1 MKVFFE
7 KLESWL
13 HAKSYGDTKRALQDF
28 AIFDPMANPR
38 DFSYLPPEKIEQL
51 QDRFLSNCQTMLLS
65 AGFKP
70 VTREELMW
78 ALGEDYLSTIPIE
91 INWDA
96 LDKGLFKL
104 YREQRDTT
112 AEGNVADVGLPPESE
127 KREQAFLPSNR
138 VWVFRRGIGTTRT
151 KDYFFFQKLDH
162 MISMVYGWLLERIRS
177 VFGKIAP
184 PRAQA
189 PLQPEVPEGAS
200 IQPLAENQP
209 ADGDTNVI
217 QRVTLHDE
225 VAEKGIKC
233 LFEKSILEEATYK
246 EVLVLYRRA
255 TPTEESPDPTESS
268 AKNNRAIFIKVFHDI
283 PIADLEMVFPE
294 KRVRMRPMDLVWI
307 TATTGVGLITFALGL
322 SDQLTSWLGLAAMV
336 TLVVLAGRSF
346 MTYRYSMLYTKS
358 SMLSFLYDKSL
369 DTHKGAL
376 LYLQDRLKSQ
386 ELKECAV
393 LYFFLWHG
401 GPQTINELGQACE
414 GFLLETQQEKAKQLN
429 IRFAVKDVLTK
440 LLQWGIA
447 VEAHGQ
453 QQQQDK
459 TVGETGEEAAE
470 EVVNQKHY
478 GALSPDK
485 AISILE
491 QHWDSLFN
499 NNTPIPASSS
509 SSTTTPFPMMN
520 PPSQPSTSTPK

>member
-1 MKVFFE
+1 VTAALLLWCARSLYATTRFKHLSMSMPKLGVEADFFIPFAWRRLRHGMLESLASSHERRWMKVFFE

-162 MISMVYGWLLERIRS
+162 MISMAYGWLLERIRS

-233 LFEKSILEEATYK
+233 LFQKSILEEATYK

-294 KRVRMRPMDLVWI
+294 KRVRMPLWI
-307 TATTGVGLITFALGL
+307 WSGLQRLLAL
-322 SDQLTSWLGLAAMV
+322 A
-336 TLVVLAGRSF
+336 
-346 MTYRYSMLYTKS
+346 
-358 SMLSFLYDKSL
+358 
-369 DTHKGAL
+369 
-376 LYLQDRLKSQ
+376 
-386 ELKECAV
+386 
-393 LYFFLWHG
+393 
-401 GPQTINELGQACE
+401 
-414 GFLLETQQEKAKQLN
+414 
-429 IRFAVKDVLTK
+429 
-440 LLQWGIA
+440 
-447 VEAHGQ
+447 
-453 QQQQDK
+453 
-459 TVGETGEEAAE
+459 
-470 EVVNQKHY
+470 
-478 GALSPDK
+478 
-485 AISILE
+485 
-491 QHWDSLFN
+491 
-499 NNTPIPASSS
+499 
-509 SSTTTPFPMMN
+509 
-520 PPSQPSTSTPK
+520 